1 MNIKGKWVYL
11 SGKMTGLPGFNRQ
24 AFSNAAVD
32 LMEKGARTVYN
43 PAWNAPKVEEAREH
57 SFYMIHDLHELT
69 KYNFEQDKPSYDV
82 IALLPGWEDSQGAC
96 IELQVAIACG
106 LEVLHLE

>member
-1 MNIKGKWVYL
+1 MDLAGRGVYI
-11 SGKMTGLPGFNRQ
+11 SGKMSGLPDFNRQ
-24 AFSNAAVD
+24 AFLDA
-32 LMEKGARTVYN
+32 EKYIRKQGAKYVHN
-43 PAWNAPKVEEAREH
+43 PAIHAPKVEETKEH
-57 SFYMIHDLHELT
+57 SFYMLHDLHELT
-69 KYNFEQDKPSYDV
+69 AYWYGTGKPVYDV